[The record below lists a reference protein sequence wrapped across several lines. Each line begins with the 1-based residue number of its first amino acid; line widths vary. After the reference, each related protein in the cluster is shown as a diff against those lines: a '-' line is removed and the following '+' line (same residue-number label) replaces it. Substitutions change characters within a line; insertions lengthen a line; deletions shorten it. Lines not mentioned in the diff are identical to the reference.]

1 MDVVA
6 NTSCGITLDCVI
18 DWNDGIEH
26 LVFHIIWQS
35 HMAYFVNFSIGIH
48 FIVTWESFD

>member
-1 MDVVA
+1 MNVVA
-6 NTSCGITLDCVI
+6 NTSCGITLDWVI

-26 LVFHIIWQS
+26 LAFHIIS
-35 HMAYFVNFSIGIH
+35 HMVFLLTFGIH